1 MRYMLDTNILIRA
14 IRNPQ
19 HAICQTIFQH
29 IGGELSVSSVTYA
42 ELVYGAKHSSN
53 YERNMQAVQ
62 GILSGI
68 YILPFDVDAA
78 YEAGDIM
85 ACLAAAGTPI
95 GDRDVLIAA
104 HARSL
109 SITLVTHNM
118 NEFRRI
124 PGLQV
129 VDWLNP

>member
-1 MRYMLDTNILIRA
+1 
-14 IRNPQ
+14 
-19 HAICQTIFQH
+19 
-29 IGGELSVSSVTYA
+29 
-42 ELVYGAKHSSN
+42 
-53 YERNMQAVQ
+53 MQAVQ

-85 ACLAAAGTPI
+85 ACLAAADTPI

-124 PGLQV
+124 PDLQV